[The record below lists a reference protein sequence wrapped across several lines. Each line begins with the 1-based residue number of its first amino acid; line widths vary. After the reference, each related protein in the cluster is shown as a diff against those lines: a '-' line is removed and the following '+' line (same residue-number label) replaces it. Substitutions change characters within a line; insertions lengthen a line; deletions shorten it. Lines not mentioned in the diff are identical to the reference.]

1 MTVPQVDVEEYGY
14 FADNQRRHADDTH
27 LFEVHEPY
35 NGKLF
40 ARVAAGSRADARLA
54 VDAASKAFAGWS
66 GSAPDEKARLF
77 LKAAE
82 IVRRRRTE
90 IAEVLA
96 RETGSTISFATFQQ
110 DLRRSQNVDVRAQ
123 HDRHIESSRRPA
135 SLQGRYDFIVVGA
148 GAAGSVLAAEL
159 SASGAQVLVI
169 ESGGPDDAPTI
180 ANPSVWFY
188 NVGGPL
194 DYHLPVTPSP
204 RLNNRKFNMALGHV
218 LGGGSSINA
227 MVWMRG
233 MQRDYDG
240 WAKNGAKGWAFA
252 DVLPVFKSQEDWEG
266 GANEWRGA
274 GGPIH
279 IRRPKDPHPTAPAF
293 IDAAREMGM
302 PILDDVNGPMRPGAG
317 YINMNI
323 AADGTRVS
331 AVRAFLRPALSR
343 PNLTLLLNTNVV
355 KLNFKGTRCVGVK
368 LMTDGAVKD
377 IAADKEVIL
386 AAGAINSPKLLMLSG
401 VGEAKAL
408 RSLGIDVV
416 ENLPGVGENL
426 QDHVLVSGVVF
437 KYKGKMPDR
446 PADSNAVEAEAY
458 LSSGPSGD
466 TDISLVLHQLPVVT
480 PEVAS
485 RFGTPPPDAF
495 TIAPAL
501 VQPTSRGS
509 VRLASNNFQDAAVID
524 GNYLGTD
531 HDFAAIVRA
540 IEAARE
546 LGNQH
551 AFDSLRESELIPGPK
566 ASAEEIRELA
576 RLASASFGHAVGT
589 CKMGV
594 DKLAVVDP
602 ELRVHGIL
610 GLRVADASVMPR
622 IITGPGTNA
631 STHMIAGRAATLIL
645 G

>member
-1 MTVPQVDVEEYGY
+1 MTTATVE
-14 FADNQRRHADDTH
+14 RKH
-27 LFEVHEPY
+27 
-35 NGKLF
+35 
-40 ARVAAGSRADARLA
+40 
-54 VDAASKAFAGWS
+54 
-66 GSAPDEKARLF
+66 
-77 LKAAE
+77 
-82 IVRRRRTE
+82 
-90 IAEVLA
+90 
-96 RETGSTISFATFQQ
+96 
-110 DLRRSQNVDVRAQ
+110 
-123 HDRHIESSRRPA
+123 
-135 SLQGRYDFIVVGA
+135 YDFIVVGA

-169 ESGGPDDAPTI
+169 ESGGSDDAPTI
-180 ANPSVWFY
+180 ANPSIWFY

-194 DYHLPVTPSP
+194 DYHLPINPSA

-218 LGGGSSINA
+218 LGGGTSINA

-233 MQRDYDG
+233 MARDYDG
-240 WAKNGAKGWAFA
+240 WAKNGAKGWSFA
-252 DVLPVFKSQEDWEG
+252 DVLPVFKRQEDWEG
-266 GANEWRGA
+266 GANTWRGA

-293 IDAAREMGM
+293 LDAARQMGM

-343 PNLTLLLNTNVV
+343 RNLTLLLNTNVV
-355 KLNFKGTRCVGVK
+355 KLNFSGTRCVGVK
-368 LMTDGAVKD
+368 LMADGALRD

-458 LSSGPSGD
+458 LSSSPSGD

-485 RFGTPPPDAF
+485 RFGTPPADAL

-501 VQPTSRGS
+501 VQPTSKGS
-509 VRLASNNFQDAAVID
+509 VRLASDNFQDAAVID

-531 HDFAAIVRA
+531 HDFAAVVRA
-540 IEAARE
+540 TEAARD

-551 AFDSLRESELIPGPK
+551 AFDSVRESELIPGPK
-566 ASAEEIRELA
+566 ATAEEIQELA
-576 RLASASFGHAVGT
+576 KLASASFGHAVGT
-589 CKMGV
+589 CKIGV

-602 ELRVHGIL
+602 ELRVHGLL
-610 GLRVADASVMPR
+610 GLRVADASVMPQ

-631 STHMIAGRAATLIL
+631 SAHMIGGRAAQLIL
-645 G
+645 GHNA

>member
-1 MTVPQVDVEEYGY
+1 MKGFGRVSLLGATVIDPSNQVGR
-14 FADNQRRHADDTH
+14 Q
-27 LFEVHEPY
+27 
-35 NGKLF
+35 
-40 ARVAAGSRADARLA
+40 
-54 VDAASKAFAGWS
+54 
-66 GSAPDEKARLF
+66 
-77 LKAAE
+77 
-82 IVRRRRTE
+82 
-90 IAEVLA
+90 
-96 RETGSTISFATFQQ
+96 
-110 DLRRSQNVDVRAQ
+110 
-123 HDRHIESSRRPA
+123 A
-135 SLQGRYDFIVVGA
+135 SLQAQYDFIVVGA

-159 SASGAQVLVI
+159 SASGAEVLVV

-180 ANPSVWFY
+180 ANPSIWFY

-194 DYHLPVTPSP
+194 DYHLPISPSP
-204 RLNNRKFNMALGHV
+204 RLNNRNFNMALGHV

-240 WAKNGAKGWAFA
+240 WAENGASGWAFA
-252 DVLPVFKSQEDWEG
+252 DVLPVFKKQEDWEG
-266 GANEWRGA
+266 GANEWRGS

-279 IRRPKDPHPTAPAF
+279 IRRPRDPHPTAPAF
-293 IDAAREMGM
+293 IEAARQMGM

-331 AVRAFLRPALSR
+331 AVNAFLRPALSR
-343 PNLTLLLNTNVV
+343 PNLTLLLNSNVV
-355 KLNFKGTRCVGVK
+355 KLNFTGTRCLGVR

-377 IAADKEVIL
+377 IVASKEVIL
-386 AAGAINSPKLLMLSG
+386 AAGTINSPKLLMLSG
-401 VGEAKAL
+401 VGDAKVL

-426 QDHVLVSGVVF
+426 QDHVLVSGVLF

-446 PADSNAVEAEAY
+446 PADGNAVEAEAY
-458 LSSGPSGD
+458 LSSTPSGD
-466 TDISLVLHQLPVVT
+466 TDISLVLHQLAAVT

-501 VQPTSRGS
+501 VQPTSKGS
-509 VRLASNNFQDAAVID
+509 VRLASADCQDAAVID

-531 HDFAAIVRA
+531 RDFAAVVRA
-540 IEAARE
+540 IEVARE
-546 LGNQH
+546 MGNQH
-551 AFDSLRESELIPGPK
+551 AFDSLRDSELIPGPK
-566 ASAEEIRELA
+566 ASAEGIRELA

-594 DKLAVVDP
+594 DKAAVVDP
-602 ELRVHGIL
+602 ELRVHGIS
-610 GLRVADASVMPR
+610 GLRVADASVMPQ

-631 STHMIAGRAATLIL
+631 SVHMIAGRAAELIL
-645 G
+645 GRNT

>member
-1 MTVPQVDVEEYGY
+1 MANV
-14 FADNQRRHADDTH
+14 
-27 LFEVHEPY
+27 
-35 NGKLF
+35 
-40 ARVAAGSRADARLA
+40 SR
-54 VDAASKAFAGWS
+54 
-66 GSAPDEKARLF
+66 E
-77 LKAAE
+77 
-82 IVRRRRTE
+82 
-90 IAEVLA
+90 
-96 RETGSTISFATFQQ
+96 
-110 DLRRSQNVDVRAQ
+110 
-123 HDRHIESSRRPA
+123 
-135 SLQGRYDFIVVGA
+135 RYDFIVVGA

-169 ESGGPDDAPTI
+169 ESGGSDDASTI

-194 DYHLPVTPSP
+194 DYHLPINPSP
-204 RLNNRKFNMALGHV
+204 QLNNRKFNMALGHV

-266 GANEWRGA
+266 GANAWRGV

-293 IDAAREMGM
+293 LDAARQMGM
-302 PILDDVNGPMRPGAG
+302 RILDDVNGPMRPGAG

-331 AVRAFLRPALSR
+331 AVGAFLRPALSR
-343 PNLTLLLNTNVV
+343 PNLALMLNTNVV

-368 LMTDGAVKD
+368 LMTDSAVKD

-386 AAGAINSPKLLMLSG
+386 AAGTINSPKLLMFSG
-401 VGEAKAL
+401 VGEGKAL
-408 RSLGIDVV
+408 RNLGIDVV

-458 LSSGPSGD
+458 LSSGLTDD

-485 RFGTPPPDAF
+485 RFGAPPPDAF

-501 VQPTSRGS
+501 VQPTSKGS
-509 VRLASNNFQDAAVID
+509 VRLASNKFQDAAIID
-524 GNYLGTD
+524 GNYVGTD

-551 AFDSLRESELIPGPK
+551 AFDDRRESELIPGPK
-566 ASAEEIRELA
+566 ASAEEIQELA

-594 DKLAVVDP
+594 DRLAVVDP

-631 STHMIAGRAATLIL
+631 SAHMVAGRAAKLIL

>member
-1 MTVPQVDVEEYGY
+1 MI
-14 FADNQRRHADDTH
+14 DTS
-27 LFEVHEPY
+27 
-35 NGKLF
+35 NK
-40 ARVAAGSRADARLA
+40 
-54 VDAASKAFAGWS
+54 
-66 GSAPDEKARLF
+66 
-77 LKAAE
+77 E
-82 IVRRRRTE
+82 IQ
-90 IAEVLA
+90 
-96 RETGSTISFATFQQ
+96 S
-110 DLRRSQNVDVRAQ
+110 
-123 HDRHIESSRRPA
+123 H
-135 SLQGRYDFIVVGA
+135 YDFIVVGA

-180 ANPSVWFY
+180 ANPSIWFY

-194 DYHLPVTPSP
+194 DYHLPITPLP
-204 RLNNRKFNMALGHV
+204 QLNNRNFYMALGHG

-227 MVWMRG
+227 MVWTRG
-233 MQRDYDG
+233 MQRDFDG

-252 DVLPVFKSQEDWEG
+252 DVLPVFKKQEDWEG
-266 GANEWRGA
+266 GANEWRGS

-279 IRRPKDPHPTAPAF
+279 IRRPKDPHPTAPGF
-293 IDAAREMGM
+293 IEAARQMGM

-323 AADGTRVS
+323 APDGTRVS

-355 KLNFKGTRCVGVK
+355 KLNFKGTRCVGVN
-368 LMTDGAVKD
+368 LMTEGEVKD

-386 AAGAINSPKLLMLSG
+386 AAGTINSPKLLMLSG
-401 VGEAKAL
+401 MGEAKAL

-437 KYKGKMPDR
+437 QYKGKMPDR
-446 PADSNAVEAEAY
+446 PADSNAVEAEAF
-458 LSSGPSGD
+458 LSSGLSGD
-466 TDISLVLHQLPVVT
+466 IDISLVLHQLPVVT
-480 PEVAS
+480 PEVAT
-485 RFGTPPPDAF
+485 RFGTPPADAF

-501 VQPTSRGS
+501 VQPTSKGS
-509 VRLASNNFQDAAVID
+509 VHLASNNFQDAAVID

-531 HDFAAIVRA
+531 RDIAAVLRA
-540 IEAARE
+540 IDAARE
-546 LGNQH
+546 LGNQR
-551 AFDSLRESELIPGPK
+551 AFNSLRESELIPGPK
-566 ASAEEIRELA
+566 ASAEDIQELA

-589 CKMGV
+589 CKIGL

-631 STHMIAGRAATLIL
+631 SAHMIGGRAAQLIL

>member
-1 MTVPQVDVEEYGY
+1 MINKSSEE
-14 FADNQRRHADDTH
+14 R
-27 LFEVHEPY
+27 
-35 NGKLF
+35 
-40 ARVAAGSRADARLA
+40 
-54 VDAASKAFAGWS
+54 
-66 GSAPDEKARLF
+66 
-77 LKAAE
+77 
-82 IVRRRRTE
+82 
-90 IAEVLA
+90 
-96 RETGSTISFATFQQ
+96 
-110 DLRRSQNVDVRAQ
+110 
-123 HDRHIESSRRPA
+123 
-135 SLQGRYDFIVVGA
+135 RYDFIVVGA

-159 SASGAQVLVI
+159 SASGAQVLVV
-169 ESGGPDDAPTI
+169 ESGGSDDAPTI
-180 ANPSVWFY
+180 ANPSIWFY

-194 DYHLPVTPSP
+194 DYHLPINPSK

-218 LGGGSSINA
+218 LGGGTTINA
-227 MVWMRG
+227 MVWIRG

-240 WAKNGAKGWAFA
+240 WAENGAKGWAFA

-266 GANEWRGA
+266 GANAWRGA

-331 AVRAFLRPALSR
+331 AARAFLRPALSR
-343 PNLTLLLNTNVV
+343 PNLTLLLNTKVV

-368 LMTDGAVKD
+368 LITDGAVKD

-408 RSLGIDVV
+408 RSFGIDVV

-458 LSSGPSGD
+458 LSSVPSGE
-466 TDISLVLHQLPVVT
+466 TDISLVLHQLPVVS
-480 PEVAS
+480 PEAAAH
-485 RFGTPPPDAF
+485 FGTPPPDSF

-501 VQPTSRGS
+501 VQPTSKGA
-509 VRLASNNFQDAAVID
+509 VRLASKNFQDAAVID

-531 HDFAAIVRA
+531 HDLAAIVRA

-546 LGNQH
+546 LGSRH
-551 AFDSLRESELIPGPK
+551 AFDNLREGELIPGPK
-566 ASAEEIRELA
+566 ASAKEIQELA
-576 RLASASFGHAVGT
+576 RLGSASFGHAVGT

-610 GLRVADASVMPR
+610 GLRVADASVMPH

-631 STHMIAGRAATLIL
+631 STHMVAGRAAQLIL

>member
-1 MTVPQVDVEEYGY
+1 MSQT
-14 FADNQRRHADDTH
+14 QRLSTMIDASNH
-27 LFEVHEPY
+27 
-35 NGKLF
+35 NGGK
-40 ARVAAGSRADARLA
+40 S
-54 VDAASKAFAGWS
+54 S
-66 GSAPDEKARLF
+66 P
-77 LKAAE
+77 
-82 IVRRRRTE
+82 
-90 IAEVLA
+90 
-96 RETGSTISFATFQQ
+96 
-110 DLRRSQNVDVRAQ
+110 RS
-123 HDRHIESSRRPA
+123 H
-135 SLQGRYDFIVVGA
+135 YDFSVVGA
-148 GAAGSVLAAEL
+148 GAAGSILASEL
-159 SASGAQVLVI
+159 SASGAQVLVL

-180 ANPSVWFY
+180 AIPSIWFD

-194 DYHLPVTPSP
+194 DYNLPINPTPQ
-204 RLNNRKFNMALGHV
+204 LNRRKFNIALGHV

-227 MVWMRG
+227 MVWTRG

-240 WAKNGAKGWAFA
+240 WARNGATGWAFA
-252 DVLPVFKSQEDWEG
+252 DVLPVFKAQEDWEG
-266 GANEWRGA
+266 GANAWRGV

-293 IDAAREMGM
+293 IDAARQMDM

-343 PNLTLLLNTNVV
+343 PNLTLLLNTQVV

-368 LMTDGAVKD
+368 LMTDGAVKN

-386 AAGAINSPKLLMLSG
+386 AAGTINSPKLLMLSG

-408 RSLGIDVV
+408 RSFGIDVV
-416 ENLPGVGENL
+416 ENVPGVGENL

-446 PADSNAVEAEAY
+446 PAGSNAVEAEAY
-458 LSSGPSGD
+458 LSSGLSDD

-480 PEVAS
+480 PEVAL
-485 RFGTPPPDAF
+485 RFGTPPPDTF

-501 VQPTSRGS
+501 VQPTSKGTI
-509 VRLASNNFQDAAVID
+509 RLASDNFQDAAVID

-546 LGNQH
+546 IGSQH
-551 AFDSLRESELIPGPK
+551 AFDSLRESEVIPGPK
-566 ASAEEIRELA
+566 A
-576 RLASASFGHAVGT
+576 
-589 CKMGV
+589 
-594 DKLAVVDP
+594 
-602 ELRVHGIL
+602 
-610 GLRVADASVMPR
+610 
-622 IITGPGTNA
+622 
-631 STHMIAGRAATLIL
+631 
-645 G
+645 

>member
-1 MTVPQVDVEEYGY
+1 MINE
-14 FADNQRRHADDTH
+14 AN
-27 LFEVHEPY
+27 
-35 NGKLF
+35 
-40 ARVAAGSRADARLA
+40 
-54 VDAASKAFAGWS
+54 
-66 GSAPDEKARLF
+66 DER
-77 LKAAE
+77 
-82 IVRRRRTE
+82 
-90 IAEVLA
+90 
-96 RETGSTISFATFQQ
+96 
-110 DLRRSQNVDVRAQ
+110 
-123 HDRHIESSRRPA
+123 
-135 SLQGRYDFIVVGA
+135 RYDFIVVGA

-169 ESGGPDDAPTI
+169 ESGGADDAPTI
-180 ANPSVWFY
+180 LDPSIWFY
-188 NVGGPL
+188 NVAGPL
-194 DYHLPVTPSP
+194 DYHLPIVPSP

-218 LGGGSSINA
+218 LGGGTSINA
-227 MVWMRG
+227 MVWIRG
-233 MQRDYDG
+233 TQADYDG
-240 WAKNGAKGWAFA
+240 WAENGAQGWAFA

-266 GANEWRGA
+266 GANAWRGA

-293 IDAAREMGM
+293 IEAAGEMGM

-355 KLNFKGTRCVGVK
+355 KLNFEGTRCVSVK
-368 LMTDGAVKD
+368 LITDGVVKD
-377 IAADKEVIL
+377 ITADKEVIL
-386 AAGAINSPKLLMLSG
+386 AAGTINSPKLLMLSG
-401 VGEAKAL
+401 LGEAKAL

-416 ENLPGVGENL
+416 ENLPGVGQNL

-446 PADSNAVEAEAY
+446 PAGSNAVEAEAY
-458 LSSGPSGD
+458 LSSGLSGD

-485 RFGTPPPDAF
+485 RFGTPPPDTF

-501 VQPTSRGS
+501 VQPTSRGA
-509 VRLASNNFQDAAVID
+509 VRLASNNFQDVAVID

-531 HDFAAIVRA
+531 HDFAAVVRA
-540 IEAARE
+540 IEVARE
-546 LGNQH
+546 LGSQH
-551 AFDSLRESELIPGPK
+551 AFDNLRETELIPGPR
-566 ASAEEIRELA
+566 ASAEGILELA
-576 RLASASFGHAVGT
+576 RLGSASFGHAVGT

-594 DKLAVVDP
+594 DKLAVVDL
-602 ELRVHGIL
+602 ELRVHGIS

-631 STHMIAGRAATLIL
+631 STHMIAGRAAQLIL
-645 G
+645 GREG

>member
-1 MTVPQVDVEEYGY
+1 MINESNEE
-14 FADNQRRHADDTH
+14 R
-27 LFEVHEPY
+27 
-35 NGKLF
+35 
-40 ARVAAGSRADARLA
+40 
-54 VDAASKAFAGWS
+54 
-66 GSAPDEKARLF
+66 
-77 LKAAE
+77 
-82 IVRRRRTE
+82 
-90 IAEVLA
+90 
-96 RETGSTISFATFQQ
+96 
-110 DLRRSQNVDVRAQ
+110 
-123 HDRHIESSRRPA
+123 
-135 SLQGRYDFIVVGA
+135 RYDFIVVGA

-169 ESGGPDDAPTI
+169 ESGGTDDAPTI
-180 ANPSVWFY
+180 ANPSIWFY

-194 DYHLPVTPSP
+194 DYHLPINPSP
-204 RLNNRKFNMALGHV
+204 RLNNRRFNMALGHV

-227 MVWMRG
+227 MVWTRG

-240 WAKNGAKGWAFA
+240 WANNGARGWAFA

-266 GANEWRGA
+266 GANGWRGA

-302 PILDDVNGPMRPGAG
+302 PILDDVNGPMVPGAG

-331 AVRAFLRPALSR
+331 AVGAFLRPALSR
-343 PNLTLLLNTNVV
+343 QNLTLQLNATVV

-386 AAGAINSPKLLMLSG
+386 TAGAINSPKLLMLSG

-416 ENLPGVGENL
+416 ENVPGVGENL

-437 KYKGKMPDR
+437 KYKGKMPER
-446 PADSNAVEAEAY
+446 PTDSNAVEAEAY
-458 LSSGPSGD
+458 LSSGPSSD
-466 TDISLVLHQLPVVT
+466 TDINLVLEQLPAVT
-480 PEVAS
+480 PEAAA
-485 RFGTPPPDAF
+485 RFGSPPQDAF

-509 VRLASNNFQDAAVID
+509 VRLASANFQDSAVID

-531 HDFAAIVRA
+531 RDFAAIVHA

-551 AFDSLRESELIPGPK
+551 AFDSVREIEVMPGPK
-566 ASAEEIRELA
+566 ATAEEIRELA

-594 DKLAVVDP
+594 DRLAVVDP
-602 ELRVHGIL
+602 HLRVHGL
-610 GLRVADASVMPR
+610 TGLRVADASVMPR
-622 IITGPGTNA
+622 IITGPTNA
-631 STHMIAGRAATLIL
+631 PTHMIAGRAAKLIL
-645 G
+645 GQNV

>member
-1 MTVPQVDVEEYGY
+1 MSNV
-14 FADNQRRHADDTH
+14 
-27 LFEVHEPY
+27 
-35 NGKLF
+35 
-40 ARVAAGSRADARLA
+40 SRD
-54 VDAASKAFAGWS
+54 
-66 GSAPDEKARLF
+66 
-77 LKAAE
+77 
-82 IVRRRRTE
+82 
-90 IAEVLA
+90 
-96 RETGSTISFATFQQ
+96 Q
-110 DLRRSQNVDVRAQ
+110 
-123 HDRHIESSRRPA
+123 
-135 SLQGRYDFIVVGA
+135 YDFIVVGA
-148 GAAGSVLAAEL
+148 GASGSGLAAEL
-159 SASGAQVLVI
+159 AGSGAQVVVVQ
-169 ESGGPDDAPTI
+169 SGGPDDAPTI
-180 ANPSVWFY
+180 ANPSIWFY

-194 DYHLPVTPSP
+194 DYHLPINPSP

-218 LGGGSSINA
+218 VGGGSSING

-233 MQRDYDG
+233 MQRDYDR
-240 WAKNGAKGWAFA
+240 WAEGGAKGWAFA
-252 DVLPVFKSQEDWEG
+252 DVLPVFKKQEDWEG

-279 IRRPKDPHPTAPAF
+279 IRRPKDPHPLAPAF
-293 IDAAREMGM
+293 IEAARQMGM

-331 AVRAFLRPALSR
+331 AARAFLHPALSR
-343 PNLTLLLNTNVV
+343 PNLTLLLNSQVV

-368 LMTDGAVKD
+368 ITTDGEVKD
-377 IAADKEVIL
+377 TGPDKEVIL
-386 AAGAINSPKLLMLSG
+386 AAGTINSPKLLMLSG

-408 RSLGIDVV
+408 RSLGIDLV

-458 LSSGPSGD
+458 LSSGPTGD
-466 TDISLVLHQLPVVT
+466 TDISLVLHPLSVVT

-501 VQPTSRGS
+501 VPPTSKGS
-509 VRLASNNFQDAAVID
+509 VRLASDNFQDAAVID

-551 AFDSLRESELIPGPK
+551 AFDSVREIEVMPGPK
-566 ASAEEIRELA
+566 ATAEEIRKLA
-576 RLASASFGHAVGT
+576 RLGSASFGHAVGT

-594 DKLAVVDP
+594 DSLAVVDP
-602 ELRVHGIL
+602 QLRVHGLTGL
-610 GLRVADASVMPR
+610 GGAEGSVLPR
-622 IITGPGTNA
+622 I
-631 STHMIAGRAATLIL
+631 
-645 G
+645 

>member
-1 MTVPQVDVEEYGY
+1 MI
-14 FADNQRRHADDTH
+14 DTSH
-27 LFEVHEPY
+27 
-35 NGKLF
+35 K
-40 ARVAAGSRADARLA
+40 
-54 VDAASKAFAGWS
+54 
-66 GSAPDEKARLF
+66 
-77 LKAAE
+77 E
-82 IVRRRRTE
+82 IQ
-90 IAEVLA
+90 
-96 RETGSTISFATFQQ
+96 S
-110 DLRRSQNVDVRAQ
+110 
-123 HDRHIESSRRPA
+123 P
-135 SLQGRYDFIVVGA
+135 YDFIVVGA

-159 SASGAQVLVI
+159 SASGAQVLVV

-180 ANPSVWFY
+180 RNPSIWFY
-188 NVGGPL
+188 NVAGPL
-194 DYHLPVTPSP
+194 DYHLPITPLP
-204 RLNNRKFNMALGHV
+204 QLNNRNFNMALGHV
-218 LGGGSSINA
+218 LGGGTSINA

-240 WAKNGAKGWAFA
+240 WAENGAKGWAFA
-252 DVLPVFKSQEDWEG
+252 DVLPIFKKQEDWEG
-266 GANEWRGA
+266 GANEWRGS

-293 IDAAREMGM
+293 IDAARQMGM

-331 AVRAFLRPALSR
+331 AVRAFLRPALAR
-343 PNLTLLLNTNVV
+343 PNLTLLLNANVV

-368 LMTDGAVKD
+368 VMIDGAVKD

-386 AAGAINSPKLLMLSG
+386 AAGAIHSPKLLMLSG
-401 VGEAKAL
+401 IGEARTL
-408 RSLGIDVV
+408 RSFGIDLV
-416 ENLPGVGENL
+416 EDLPGVGQNL
-426 QDHVLVSGVVF
+426 QDHVLLQGVVF

-458 LSSGPSGD
+458 LSSGPSGG
-466 TDISLVLHQLPVVT
+466 TDISLVLHQLPAVT

-485 RFGTPPPDAF
+485 RFGTPPADAF

-501 VQPTSRGS
+501 VQPTSTGS

-531 HDFAAIVRA
+531 RDFAAIVRA

-546 LGNQH
+546 LGTQK

-576 RLASASFGHAVGT
+576 RLGSASFGHGVGT
-589 CKMGV
+589 CKIGV

-610 GLRVADASVMPR
+610 GLRVVDASVMPR

-631 STHMIAGRAATLIL
+631 SAHMIGGRAAKLIL

>member
-1 MTVPQVDVEEYGY
+1 MGTANTSPEYLCSGAIGPSRLPKK
-14 FADNQRRHADDTH
+14 AD
-27 LFEVHEPY
+27 
-35 NGKLF
+35 
-40 ARVAAGSRADARLA
+40 
-54 VDAASKAFAGWS
+54 SKSWEFKMINES
-66 GSAPDEKARLF
+66 NDER
-77 LKAAE
+77 
-82 IVRRRRTE
+82 
-90 IAEVLA
+90 
-96 RETGSTISFATFQQ
+96 
-110 DLRRSQNVDVRAQ
+110 
-123 HDRHIESSRRPA
+123 
-135 SLQGRYDFIVVGA
+135 RYDFIVVGA

-180 ANPSVWFY
+180 MNPSIWFY
-188 NVGGPL
+188 NVAGPL
-194 DYHLPVTPSP
+194 DYHLPITPLP
-204 RLNNRKFNMALGHV
+204 QLNNRKFNMALGHV

-227 MVWMRG
+227 MVWNRG

-252 DVLPVFKSQEDWEG
+252 DVLPVFKAQEDWEG
-266 GANEWRGA
+266 GANSWRGV
-274 GGPIH
+274 GGLTH
-279 IRRPKDPHPTAPAF
+279 VRRPGNPHPTAPVFLA
-293 IDAAREMGM
+293 AAREMGM
-302 PILDDVNGPMRPGAG
+302 TLLDDMNGPMLPGAG

-331 AVRAFLRPALSR
+331 AARAFLHPALSR
-343 PNLTLLLNTNVV
+343 PNLTLLLNTQVV
-355 KLNFKGTRCVGVK
+355 KLNFKGTRCMGVK

-416 ENLPGVGENL
+416 ENLPGVGDNL

-458 LSSGPSGD
+458 LSSVPSGD
-466 TDISLVLHQLPVVT
+466 TDISLVLHQLPAVT

-509 VRLASNNFQDAAVID
+509 VRLASDNFQDAAVID

-531 HDFAAIVRA
+531 HDFTAIVRA

-546 LGNQH
+546 IGNQH

-589 CKMGV
+589 CKIGV

-602 ELRVHGIL
+602 GLRVHGIL
-610 GLRVADASVMPR
+610 GLRVADASVMPQ

-631 STHMIAGRAATLIL
+631 STHMIAGRASKLVL
-645 G
+645 GSYAVFQDRKS